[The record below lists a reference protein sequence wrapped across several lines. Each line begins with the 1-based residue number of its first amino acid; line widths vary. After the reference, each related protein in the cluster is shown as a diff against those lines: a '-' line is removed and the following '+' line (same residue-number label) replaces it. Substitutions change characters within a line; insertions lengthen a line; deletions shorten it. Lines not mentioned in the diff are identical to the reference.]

1 MTNARTVLVTGGA
14 RGIGRGISKSF
25 LQAGHNVMIADLGPE
40 PSDEALDPG
49 WTYELSSEIDMA
61 ATVHDLSRF
70 GTVHYTPLD
79 VTSNT
84 SCEAAVEA
92 TQRAFGRIDVLVN
105 NAGILDSGFIDEF
118 TEAQWDKIFNVNVKG
133 IFLMTRATLK
143 SLRKSGDAAI
153 INIASIAGKR
163 GSARLSAYC
172 GSKFAAVGITQ
183 SLAIELASDGIR
195 VNAICPGM
203 VDTAMWLD
211 HLMANEGKA
220 AFVDRMND
228 LIPLGRPQT
237 VEDMGQA
244 AVYLATALNVS
255 GIALNVAGGHEMN

>member
-1 MTNARTVLVTGGA
+1 MTSPKTVLVTGGA

-25 LQAGHNVMIADLGPE
+25 LQAGYKVMIGDLGLT
-40 PSDEALDPG
+40 PSDATSEAG
-49 WTYELSSEIDMA
+49 WTYELSSETEMA
-61 ATVHDLSRF
+61 EATQDLSQF
-70 GTVHYTPLD
+70 GTVQYTPLD
-79 VTSNT
+79 VTSNS
-84 SCEAAVEA
+84 SCKSAVEA

-105 NAGILDSGFIDEF
+105 NAGILDSGPIDEF
-118 TEAQWDKIFNVNVKG
+118 TETQWDKIFDVNVKG
-133 IFLMTRATLK
+133 IFLMTRASLK
-143 SLRKSGDAAI
+143 GLRESKDAAI

-172 GSKFAAVGITQ
+172 GSKFAAIGITQ
-183 SLAIELASDGIR
+183 SLAIELASFGIR

-220 AFVDRMND
+220 AFIARMHD

-237 VEDMGQA
+237 AEDMGQA

-255 GIALNVAGGHEMN
+255 GIALNVAGGYQMN